1 MACTSARRADASAV
15 CAPAC
20 PHPTGGGPRRGHA
33 ACAPRPLHP
42 HARARATTGSTC
54 LMAIGVRA
62 CRTKVALLRAGR
74 RTAQLALGDR
84 CAAWSRARA
93 SALSGLSLALEGA
106 CRRSHAIPRL
116 YRSHMLAQCSG
127 YINRPGA
134 LARRAAPDS
143 FRVVDCDW
151 LAALL
156 WSIALRHDAAAP
168 CGLTRRGRR
177 PVAIPSMI
185 PISGDHRENAC

>member
-1 MACTSARRADASAV
+1 MACISARRADASAV
-15 CAPAC
+15 CAPTR

-54 LMAIGVRA
+54 LMTIGARA
-62 CRTKVALLRAGR
+62 CRTKVALLRAGL

-93 SALSGLSLALEGA
+93 SSRSGLSLALEGA
-106 CRRSHAIPRL
+106 CRRAHVILRL
-116 YRSHMLAQCSG
+116 YRSHALVQCSG
-127 YINRPGA
+127 YTDRSGA
-134 LARRAAPDS
+134 LARRAAPVS
-143 FRVVDCDW
+143 FRVVDCIW

-156 WSIALRHDAAAP
+156 WPIALRRDAAAP
-168 CGLTRRGRR
+168 CGLTGQGRR
-177 PVAIPSMI
+177 PAAIPSMV
-185 PISGDHRENAC
+185 PLSPLNL